1 MPNYSLTEMQKCA
14 LARLYIAYFA
24 VCTVYG
30 CGKICRVE
38 GKEKLTLKEYLK
50 LCKAFIKRE
59 GVLFEN
65 FDENLLNDVTE
76 DELVQYKK
84 KKADTESIKYS
95 ANQVWEMGM
104 KARKELLPVVAAQTL
119 RW

>member
-1 MPNYSLTEMQKCA
+1 MPIYSLTEMQKCA

-30 CGKICRVE
+30 SGKIC
-38 GKEKLTLKEYLK
+38 
-50 LCKAFIKRE
+50 
-59 GVLFEN
+59 
-65 FDENLLNDVTE
+65 
-76 DELVQYKK
+76 KK
-84 KKADTESIKYS
+84 KKKTDTESIKYS

-104 KARKELLPVVAAQTL
+104 IARKELLPVVAAQTL